1 MSAENQVSVNH
12 RLWETADHVA
22 DYSDRTLAPV
32 ETVIL
37 LRYRDELSRRVLEAG
52 CGAGRV
58 LGYLVELG
66 GEVHGIDLSPAMVE
80 FCRATYPAAHVWVGD
95 VSTLSR
101 DLTEPFDAIF
111 APNNLIDVF
120 DDASR
125 RAALDEFHRSLVD
138 GGLLIF
144 SSHNLD
150 ERQPSASAPHVGPSL
165 PRRALSLVA
174 KALHKP
180 PADVLARALRLPVAL
195 RNRRRLAPLE
205 VTTSDY
211 AIVNDET
218 FDYSLLH
225 YYVRRDAQERQ
236 LAERGF
242 SLLACLDADARVVA
256 PGEKSASPWLHY
268 VARKTGQSGSGGHD
282 DPD

>member
-1 MSAENQVSVNH
+1 MSPGAQASVNH
-12 RLWETADHVA
+12 RVWETENHVA
-22 DYSDRTLAPV
+22 DYSDRWLAPV

-58 LGYLVELG
+58 LGYLIELG
-66 GEVHGIDLSPAMVE
+66 GQVHGIDLSPAMVD
-80 FCRATYPAAHVWVGD
+80 FCRATYPAADVRVGD
-95 VSTLSR
+95 ISTLSHQ
-101 DLTEPFDAIF
+101 LTEPLDAIF

-120 DDASR
+120 DNTAR
-125 RAALDEFHRSLVD
+125 GAVLDEFHRSLVD

-150 ERQPSASAPHVGPSL
+150 ERVPSPGTGELRSLRQRAASFV
-165 PRRALSLVA
+165 V
-174 KALHKP
+174 KALHKS
-180 PADVLARALRLPVAL
+180 PADVIQAALRLPIAA

-205 VTTSDY
+205 VATGEY

-225 YYVRRDAQERQ
+225 YYVGRDAQERQ
-236 LAERGF
+236 LTERGF
-242 SLLACLDADARVVA
+242 DLLECLDAGSHEVH

-268 VARKTGQSGSGGHD
+268 VARKTGGNPPNAHD
-282 DPD
+282 DLH

>member
-1 MSAENQVSVNH
+1 MNPGDQASVNH
-12 RLWETADHVA
+12 RVWETEDHVGDYA
-22 DYSDRTLAPV
+22 DRSLAPV

-58 LGYLVELG
+58 LGYLIELG
-66 GEVHGIDLSPAMVE
+66 GQVHGVDLSPAMVE
-80 FCRATYPAAHVWVGD
+80 FCRAKYPEADVRVGD

-101 DLTEPFDAIF
+101 QLTEPFDAIF

-120 DDASR
+120 DDSAR
-125 RAALDEFHRSLVD
+125 RAVLGEFSRSLVD

-150 ERQPSASAPHVGPSL
+150 ERDPSTGPGELESL
-165 PRRALSLVA
+165 PRKTASLIV
-174 KALHKP
+174 KVLHKA
-180 PADVLARALRLPVAL
+180 PADVVRRALRFPIAV

-205 VTTSDY
+205 VSTNEY

-236 LAERGF
+236 LAEQGF
-242 SLLACLDADARVVA
+242 ALVECLDADSRQVH
-256 PGEKSASPWLHY
+256 PGEKSGSPWLHY
-268 VARKTGQSGSGGHD
+268 VARKTGGNPPNAHD
-282 DPD
+282 DLH

>member
-1 MSAENQVSVNH
+1 MSLQDQASVNH
-12 RLWETADHVA
+12 RVWETEDHVA
-22 DYSDRTLAPV
+22 DYSDRSLAPV
-32 ETVIL
+32 EMVIL

-58 LGYLVELG
+58 LGYLIELG
-66 GEVHGIDLSPAMVE
+66 GQVHGIDLSPAMVE
-80 FCRATYPAAHVWVGD
+80 FCRVTYPAADVRVGD

-101 DLTEPFDAIF
+101 QLTEPFDAIF

-120 DDASR
+120 DDTAR
-125 RAALDEFHRSLVD
+125 RAVLDEFNRSLVD

-150 ERQPSASAPHVGPSL
+150 EREPATGPGELDSL
-165 PRRALSLVA
+165 PKKVASLVV

-180 PADVLARALRLPVAL
+180 PADVVQRAVRLPIAR

-205 VTTSDY
+205 VATSEY

-242 SLLACLDADARVVA
+242 QLLECLDADSRAVHS
-256 PGEKSASPWLHY
+256 GEKSASPWLHY
-268 VARKTGQSGSGGHD
+268 IARKTGGNPPNVHD
-282 DPD
+282 DPH